1 MLRVPASATSNPSA
15 SLAREGENCWRI
27 VRADRVA
34 ALIDGSAY
42 FPRVRQAL
50 MNARRTIHIVGWDLD
65 TRVVLRRDGVD
76 DGAPV
81 RLGPLLHHLV
91 ARNREL
97 RVYVQVW
104 HAPAVFSL
112 ERERWRGL
120 KLRWRGRGR
129 IRFRHDKRLPVTA
142 SHHEKIVVVDDEVAF
157 VGGQDLTAGRYD
169 TPRHLPDDPRRE
181 DEARG
186 RYAPFHEMQ
195 IAVSGPAAKALGEHA
210 RERWRADSGREPRR
224 PEPGGGDVWP
234 AGLAPD
240 FEDVEVGLARTAA
253 AFGGRPEVREVE
265 RLFLDS
271 IASARRC
278 IYAENQY
285 FTSPAIAGALG
296 ARLREPDGPEVVLV
310 LRRACSGWL
319 EDRSMRVLRVERLR
333 QVASDDLHG
342 RLRVLRP
349 VHGDREIRVHAKVTV
364 IDDRMLRVGSAN
376 LTDRSFGMDTECDL
390 AVLASEDRHRDGVL
404 AVRHRLVAEHLDVR
418 PEEVARAVEDA
429 GSLGAAIDA
438 LRERA
443 GAKTLVDSL
452 DDAEEE
458 VDKLPSVDALADPAR
473 PLAPTRLIER
483 LLPQIRAERRSA
495 RRMLPMATVLAA
507 SLLGVGVLAFGGDGG
522 HVDHARRFVLAFE
535 VPHAP
540 VVVPAAVVIGSFLL
554 VPQSLVIVLATLLVG
569 AARGGLLAAAGCLA
583 AAVLG
588 HLLGR
593 AVGRR
598 AVLRLTGL
606 GSKVALRRL
615 EEGGIGT
622 VALARLLPVAPS
634 VVVSLLAGAAHVP
647 PARFL
652 VGTALG
658 LVPSLVAFAL
668 VGALA
673 RRLLLEPGPVSAGL
687 LVAAALVPALGV
699 GWAMRHVERHVPPW
713 ERA

>member
-1 MLRVPASATSNPSA
+1 MIRLPTSAAP
-15 SLAREGENCWRI
+15 LAREGENCWRI

-34 ALIDGSAY
+34 GLIDGAAY
-42 FPRVRQAL
+42 FPRVRDAL
-50 MNARRTIHIVGWDLD
+50 RKARRTIHIVGWDLD

-91 ARNREL
+91 ARRRDL

-169 TPRHLPDDPRRE
+169 TSLHLPDDPRRE

-195 IAVSGPAAKALGEHA
+195 VAVSGPAARALGEHV
-210 RERWRADSGREPRR
+210 RERWRADAGREPVH
-224 PEPGGGDVWP
+224 PGPVDGDAWP
-234 AGLAPD
+234 DGLEPD
-240 FEDVEVGLARTAA
+240 FEDVDVCIARTAA

-271 IASARRC
+271 IAAARRC

-285 FTSPAIAGALG
+285 FTSPVITNAL
-296 ARLREPDGPEVVLV
+296 ARRLREPDGPEVVLV
-310 LRRACSGWL
+310 LRRSCSGWL

-333 QVASDDLHG
+333 RLAAGDLHG

-349 VHGDREIRVHAKVTV
+349 VHGEREIRVHAKVTV

-390 AVLASEDRHRDGVL
+390 AVLASEERHRDGVL
-404 AVRHRLVAEHLDVR
+404 AVRHRLVAEHLGVR
-418 PEEVARAVEDA
+418 PEEVVRAVDDA
-429 GSLGAAIDA
+429 GSLGAAIDE
-438 LRERA
+438 LRGRS

-452 DDAEEE
+452 DDAEQEI
-458 VDKLPSVDALADPAR
+458 DKLPSVDALADPAR

-495 RRMLPMATVLAA
+495 RRMLPMAAVLAA
-507 SLLGVGVLAFGGDGG
+507 FLLGVGVLAFGGDDGLL
-522 HVDHARRFVLAFE
+522 DHARRLVLAFE
-535 VPHAP
+535 LPRASI
-540 VVVPAAVVIGSFLL
+540 VVPAAVVIGSFLL

-569 AARGGLLAAAGCLA
+569 ATRGGILAAAGCVA
-583 AAVLG
+583 AAILG
-588 HLLGR
+588 HALGR

-606 GSKVALRRL
+606 GSRVALRRL
-615 EEGGIGT
+615 EGGGVGT

-634 VVVSLLAGAAHVP
+634 VVVSLLAGAARVP

-652 VGTALG
+652 AGTVLG
-658 LVPSLVAFAL
+658 LVPSLAAFAL
-668 VGALA
+668 LGAQA
-673 RRLLLEPGPVSAGL
+673 RRLLLDPGPLAAAL
-687 LVAAALVPALGV
+687 LVATALVPALGV
-699 GWAMRHVERHVPPW
+699 GWAMRHVERHVPPR